1 MIQPVSTPLR
11 AAALTLTA
19 LTSLAGLL
27 APAAHA
33 ADPATV
39 PAFSLMA
46 GNKTL
51 TAHTRDGQ
59 ALTLGTLT
67 FKDDGAGS
75 WSYELHMDHRQF
87 TDHFLSMKEFKCLS
101 GGGEVSCHVPYPY
114 KNPRRISATDFS
126 WLEHDLLFLYKLPRE
141 FGAKL
146 WNGLYFQLKDDGQGQ
161 LVGTPQAVD
170 LNRISSP
177 PERQDMA
184 PFRPALRDDIPAG
197 TRWIDSISIR

>member
-1 MIQPVSTPLR
+1 MVGLCAALAWPVGPAW
-11 AAALTLTA
+11 AAALQ
-19 LTSLAGLL
+19 AGE
-27 APAAHA
+27 
-33 ADPATV
+33 
-39 PAFSLMA
+39 
-46 GNKTL
+46 KTL

-67 FKDDGAGS
+67 LTDDGAGA
-75 WSYELHMDHRQF
+75 WTYTLHLDHRQF

-101 GGGEVSCHVPYPY
+101 GGGEVTCHVPYPY
-114 KNPRRISATDFS
+114 KNPHRVSTTDLS

-146 WNGLYFQLKDDGQGQ
+146 WNGLYFQLKDDGQGR

-177 PERQDMA
+177 PERQEVA
-184 PFRPALRDDIPAG
+184 PFRPALRDDLPPGA
-197 TRWIDSISIR
+197 RWIESISIR